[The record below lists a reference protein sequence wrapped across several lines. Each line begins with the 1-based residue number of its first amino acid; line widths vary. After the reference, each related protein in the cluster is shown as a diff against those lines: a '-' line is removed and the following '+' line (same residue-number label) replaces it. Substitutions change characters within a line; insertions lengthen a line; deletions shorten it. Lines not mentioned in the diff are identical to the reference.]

1 MSLPAIMNLSDKNS
15 FSSNES
21 SSTIKIHLF
30 IIRRVITNN
39 AWKTFLGLKNLL
51 KPKLEYKSQI
61 ILCKKFSKAITMQIL
76 TQRTKTWAYIEN
88 STTKL
93 IFRRNSYA
101 VLWKSKLRTKFVSR
115 KFEKKKQS

>member
-21 SSTIKIHLF
+21 SSSIKIHLF

-39 AWKTFLGLKNLL
+39 ARKTFLGLKNLL
-51 KPKLEYKSQI
+51 KPKLEYKSQS